1 MTAILVGSNASA
13 DSCFQKAS
21 PVEAIA
27 FSPKTDSD
35 TPPKAGDGRRSQ
47 IPDNLD
53 QLKLAQLKAIA
64 RQFDL
69 MTHVVE
75 SGPLNQK
82 ASYIKTLEAYRHQHQ
97 YEAATAS
104 SSECDRF
111 FASDVNDYPE
121 SVELADRL
129 HSSNEPILMRAEDE
143 PSELQAIES
152 TGEFRCTVG
161 DCTIREVAGIA
172 YLDTPSG
179 SYQFK
184 AGLGECAIAL
194 STTPETLSQ
203 IIAHLQKFNGRTSFL
218 TTFAQAVFAIE
229 QQSQPPTPMMDWAQ
243 KLNQAF
249 AGASVIGSRDR
260 HISHTHNIS
269 SHSSKCCHGQS
280 TKNATFSLELLPRTP
295 QRFKRASPTQMAQL
309 AKIFYPIRE
318 LFLALTRLAHE
329 TIRVSIKLA
338 HWHIKISSLAQCLH
352 RKSL

>member
-1 MTAILVGSNASA
+1 MTAILVGRNASA

-35 TPPKAGDGRRSQ
+35 TPPKADDGRRSQ

-82 ASYIKTLEAYRHQHQ
+82 ASYIKALEAYRHQHQ

-104 SSECDRF
+104 NSECDRF
-111 FASDVNDYPE
+111 FESDVNDYPE
-121 SVELADRL
+121 PVELADRL
-129 HSSNEPILMRAEDE
+129 HSPNEPILTLTGDE
-143 PSELQAIES
+143 PELQAIES
-152 TGEFRCTVG
+152 TGEFHCTVG

-184 AGLGECAIAL
+184 AGLGECDR
-194 STTPETLSQ
+194 
-203 IIAHLQKFNGRTSFL
+203 IINNT
-218 TTFAQAVFAIE
+218 
-229 QQSQPPTPMMDWAQ
+229 
-243 KLNQAF
+243 
-249 AGASVIGSRDR
+249 
-260 HISHTHNIS
+260 
-269 SHSSKCCHGQS
+269 
-280 TKNATFSLELLPRTP
+280 
-295 QRFKRASPTQMAQL
+295 
-309 AKIFYPIRE
+309 
-318 LFLALTRLAHE
+318 
-329 TIRVSIKLA
+329 
-338 HWHIKISSLAQCLH
+338 
-352 RKSL
+352 